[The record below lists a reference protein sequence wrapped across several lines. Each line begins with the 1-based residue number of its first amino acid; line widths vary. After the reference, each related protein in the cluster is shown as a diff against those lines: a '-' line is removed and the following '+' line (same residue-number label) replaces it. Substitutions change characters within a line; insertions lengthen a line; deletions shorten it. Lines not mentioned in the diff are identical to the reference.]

1 MLDLTNV
8 AFNTADAFAV
18 GGLVLVGVGALWGLR
33 KAISFGNKG

>member
-1 MLDLTNV
+1 MDLSGV

-18 GGLVLVGVGALWGLR
+18 GALVLVAVAALWGVR